1 MSRDLNIEMK
11 LADDFDE
18 LYELLNNAEPEFQRK
33 NMWYEILQCG
43 DEENRDKCL
52 ITAIDLTK
60 SYKTPGPKDD
70 FFSPEFYED
79 IQFFD
84 SPFELV
90 HKYKLKEG
98 KTIAQIICD
107 NNGWDYSILPVYPKD
122 FSPLFGDMKSTDD
135 DGK

>member
-1 MSRDLNIEMK
+1 MTRNLTIEMK
-11 LADDFDE
+11 IADDFDE
-18 LYELLNNAEPEFQRK
+18 LYELLHNAEPGFQRK

-43 DEENRDKCL
+43 DEENWNKCR
-52 ITAIDLTK
+52 IIAQDLTK
-60 SYKTPGPKDD
+60 SYKKPESNDD

-122 FSPLFGDMKSTDD
+122 YSPLFGRMEIT
-135 DGK
+135 GK

>member
-1 MSRDLNIEMK
+1 MIRDLTVDSYI
-11 LADDFDE
+11 AHDFDE
-18 LYELLNNAEPEFQRK
+18 LYELLLNAEPGFQRK

-43 DEENRDKCL
+43 DEENWNKCR
-52 ITAIDLTK
+52 IIAQDLTK
-60 SYKTPGPKDD
+60 SYKKPESNDD
-70 FFSPEFYED
+70 FFSSEFYED

-84 SPFELV
+84 SPYELV

-107 NNGWDYSILPVYPKD
+107 NNGWDYSILPVYPKWY
-122 FSPLFGDMKSTDD
+122 SPLLGDIKDTDD